1 MMLNG
6 HCRVTANPFVTECN
20 KKWQVVG
27 KFGTDLLDNHDINF
41 HDPYVTLECKNK
53 GK

>member
-1 MMLNG
+1 MLNG

-20 KKWQVVG
+20 KKWQVAG
-27 KFGTDLLDNHDINF
+27 KFGTLFLDNHNIKF
-41 HDPYVTLECKNK
+41 HDVTLECKNK